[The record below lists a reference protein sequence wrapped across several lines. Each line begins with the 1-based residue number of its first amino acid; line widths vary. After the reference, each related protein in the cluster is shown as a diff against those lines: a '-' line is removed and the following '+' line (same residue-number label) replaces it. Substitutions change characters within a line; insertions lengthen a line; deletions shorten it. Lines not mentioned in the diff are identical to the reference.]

1 MRSLNI
7 ALPMLMAL
15 ALSACAHDWPPE
27 ARGGMA
33 ERDRPLDADI
43 QNAVDRIAYLQSM
56 PNQHPPAQLAE
67 AQERMIR
74 AQRESAGGLAD
85 DADTSY
91 QEALTALD
99 GGPERH
105 ALTPACLKQF
115 CMAAK

>member
-1 MRSLNI
+1 
-7 ALPMLMAL
+7 MAL

-74 AQRESAGGLAD
+74 AQRESAGGLVT
-85 DADTSY
+85 DADISR
-91 QEALTALD
+91 QVALTTLS
-99 GGPERH
+99 GGPNPYGATR
-105 ALTPACLKQF
+105 ACLRQF
-115 CMAAK
+115 CKAVK